1 MKITVLGSLG
11 NINRNYLPRLIA
23 DGHDVTVITS
33 SQDRVDAIHAL
44 GAKAAVGSNRN
55 VNFLTETFKGSDVV
69 YLMISGIN
77 PVSGTDM
84 WQAAI
89 ELSENYKTAVQ
100 NSDVKNVVNLSS
112 IGADNPKGG
121 ILYMYHF
128 MEDALNSLEDVNVV
142 HIRPVGFYSNLFA
155 DMQSLKTQ
163 QTIFSTV
170 SADITRGWVSPAD
183 IADVA
188 YALIS
193 HTPAGKSAKFVVSDW
208 GTGNDWLKALAE
220 NEIEAKYQQIPVEA
234 FAANMKKIGFHE
246 DTANRFVQMN
256 RAGENA
262 DEFYASLR
270 ATNYHLGKV
279 KLGDFAKVFAD
290 IYKKSVI

>member
-1 MKITVLGSLG
+1 MKITVLDSLG

-69 YLMISGIN
+69 YLMITGIN
-77 PVSGTDM
+77 PMSGTDM

-89 ELSENYKTAVQ
+89 ELSENYKAAVQ
-100 NSDVKNVVNLSS
+100 NSNVRNVVNLSS
-112 IGADNPKGG
+112 IGADNPKAG

-128 MEDALNSLEDVNVV
+128 MEDVLNSLEGVNIA
-142 HIRPVGFYSNLFA
+142 HIRPVGFYNNLFA
-155 DMQSLKTQ
+155 NMQNLKTQ
-163 QTIFSTV
+163 QAIFSSA
-170 SADITRGWVSPAD
+170 SADITRGWASPVD
-183 IADVA
+183 IANVA
-188 YALIS
+188 FALIS

-220 NEIEAKYQQIPVEA
+220 NDIEAKYQQIPVEA
-234 FAANMKKIGFHE
+234 LTANMKKIGIHE
-246 DTANRFVQMN
+246 DTANRFAQMN
-256 RAGENA
+256 RAQENI
-262 DEFYASLR
+262 DEFYANLR
-270 ATNYHLGKV
+270 ATDYHLGKV
-279 KLGDFAKVFAD
+279 KLKDFAKVFAEA
-290 IYKKSVI
+290 YKK

>member
-33 SQDRVDAIHAL
+33 SQDRIAAIHAL
-44 GAKAAVGSNRN
+44 GAEAAVGSNRD
-55 VNFLTETFKGSDVV
+55 VDFLTTTFQGSDVV

-77 PVSGTDM
+77 PMSGADM

-100 NSDVKNVVNLSS
+100 SSGVKNVVNLSS
-112 IGADNPKGG
+112 IGADNPNAG
-121 ILYMYHF
+121 ILYCYHF
-128 MEDALNSLEDVNVV
+128 GEDALNSLDGVNVV
-142 HIRPVGFYSNLFA
+142 HIRPVGFFNNLFA

-163 QTIFSTV
+163 QTIFSQV
-170 SADITRGWVSPAD
+170 SADIMRGWVSPVD
-183 IADVA
+183 IADVV

-193 HTPAGKSAKFVVSDW
+193 NTPAGKSVKFVVSDW

-220 NEIEAKYQQIPVEA
+220 NGIEAKYQKIPAEA
-234 FAANMKKIGFHE
+234 IATNMRKIGFHE

-270 ATNYHLGKV
+270 ATDYHLGKV
-279 KLGDFAKVFAD
+279 KLGDFAKVFAET
-290 IYKKSVI
+290 YKKSI

>member
-69 YLMISGIN
+69 YLMITGIN
-77 PVSGTDM
+77 PMSGTDM

-112 IGADNPKGG
+112 IGADNPKAG

-128 MEDALNSLEDVNVV
+128 MEDALNSLEGVNIA

-163 QTIFSTV
+163 QTILSTV
-170 SADITRGWVSPAD
+170 SADITRGWVSPVD

-193 HTPAGKSAKFVVSDW
+193 HTQAGKSAKFVVSDW

-234 FAANMKKIGFHE
+234 LAANMKKIGFHE

-256 RAGENA
+256 CAGENA

-270 ATNYHLGKV
+270 ATDYHLGKV
-279 KLGDFAKVFAD
+279 KLKDFAKVFAEA
-290 IYKKSVI
+290 YKK